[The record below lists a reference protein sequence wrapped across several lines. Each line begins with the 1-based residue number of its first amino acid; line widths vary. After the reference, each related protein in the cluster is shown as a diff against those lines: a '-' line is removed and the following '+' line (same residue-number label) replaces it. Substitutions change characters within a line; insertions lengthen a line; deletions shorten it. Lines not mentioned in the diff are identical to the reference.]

1 MCRVEEKYELNL
13 SVNRLNPD
21 GLRIL
26 SLRGCTAACI
36 VNLVFGEVEGW
47 EGGKGSVLDHGS
59 AVEACCMLCVW
70 VCGIFLGECYVVL
83 HEPLYYV
90 AWLQATLSL
99 PAACQMSWMLADA
112 LRLPR
117 TWLLGMPDTHKHSE
131 NTSTCTIP
139 PPLYCRSCYLSC
151 PTLMFGGISDGC
163 RLDGI
168 GTASGLNRPCLFRS
182 IRRHFHWFYLVYTS

>member
-1 MCRVEEKYELNL
+1 MEEKYELNL
-13 SVNRLNPD
+13 SVNRFNPD

-83 HEPLYYV
+83 HETLHYV
-90 AWLQATLSL
+90 AWLPATLSL
-99 PAACQMSWMLADA
+99 PAACQTPWMLADA

-117 TWLLGMPDTHKHSE
+117 TWLLGMPDTHKHSG
-131 NTSTCTIP
+131 TPARAQFHHHCTAVLAIFSAQ
-139 PPLYCRSCYLSC
+139 RSCSEVYL
-151 PTLMFGGISDGC
+151 MDADWMG
-163 RLDGI
+163 
-168 GTASGLNRPCLFRS
+168 
-182 IRRHFHWFYLVYTS
+182 